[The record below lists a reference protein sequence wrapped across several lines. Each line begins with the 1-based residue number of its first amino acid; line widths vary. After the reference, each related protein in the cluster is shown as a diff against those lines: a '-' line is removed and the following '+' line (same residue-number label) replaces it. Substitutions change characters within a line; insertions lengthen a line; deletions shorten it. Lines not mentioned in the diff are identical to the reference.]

1 MEGLKGKKAKK
12 SLTRFPKAFREDSFG
27 VCLFR
32 ELRTYRLHPSTET
45 EDQLSHLLWPVLFT
59 IGRFHHILPKKLPC
73 IAFVPKDDQ
82 AKAVLSKVTKPF
94 PVIHGRWSDLKRC
107 DISFQRDQ
115 GMNLKAEISL
125 FFRRAFPIIG
135 SICTGGAAVTRP
147 SKLTDRKWETI
158 NDKIAAVWDRKHLT
172 DVLTEQFCDLQ
183 KGSSGSVK
191 PGTATQI
198 GEKVPIIAFYKGIP
212 GIFGGYAKE
221 FATNTQGNHLWV
233 R

>member
-45 EDQLSHLLWPVLFT
+45 EDQLSHLLWPVLFI

-115 GMNLKAEISL
+115 
-125 FFRRAFPIIG
+125 
-135 SICTGGAAVTRP
+135 SI
-147 SKLTDRKWETI
+147 
-158 NDKIAAVWDRKHLT
+158 IAAVWDRKHLT

-183 KGSSGSVK
+183 KVSSSAVK